1 MIADQVQ
8 EGVLPDEVAGA
19 QNGVAVAQRFGL
31 GDEAE
36 AAGMIAGYPRVRCL
50 VAWRNDNSDFV
61 DTGAQGFFDY
71 DAEDRLFDAIAVD
84 EGLQRQAPL
93 AGSGG
98 CDHRLTDFHVGSGP
112 LDIMPVEAQNRTWI
126 AMPAS
131 KYYLSG

>member
-1 MIADQVQ
+1 MQG
-8 EGVLPDEVAGA
+8 E
-19 QNGVAVAQRFGL
+19 
-31 GDEAE
+31 
-36 AAGMIAGYPRVRCL
+36 AGMRDTSVTGVQACALLIQAEDGIRDTSVTGVQTCALPIYG
-50 VAWRNDNSDFV
+50 DFV

-84 EGLQRQAPL
+84 EGLQREAPL

-98 CDHRLTDFHVGSGP
+98 RDHRLTDFHVGSGP